1 MKLTYD
7 ETHDVAYVYL
17 SGELVARTEQID
29 SGTLVDLDQSGRPVG
44 IEVIRPARDWP
55 LNEILEKY
63 AIDPADE
70 PGLRLLRP
78 EAGKTYPFTPPLDG
92 AAIVEAVA

>member
-1 MKLTYD
+1 MRHT
-7 ETHDVAYVYL
+7 
-17 SGELVARTEQID
+17 
-29 SGTLVDLDQSGRPVG
+29 TLPTPISPKNSWRAPNRSTPEPWSTSDQSGRPVG

-63 AIDPADE
+63 AIDPANE
-70 PGLRLLRP
+70 LRLLRP
-78 EAGKTYPFTPPLDG
+78 EAGETYPFTLPLDG